1 MATPNQPNQP
11 NQPTPA
17 TAAELEKLRKYFEQS
32 NLSAGEIVKKLSAL
46 KDGGADF
53 NRELENANEHFRKIN
68 SKLDSIRESW
78 QEVLDD
84 LKNANTASGQ
94 IDKSMKS
101 MSSMAEKLSYH
112 QRDISRLSLT
122 QLENMKKQAQQ
133 ELDNLR
139 VQRNIL
145 ETKRHTIGLN
155 EEEMKRLVEIAD
167 QMDENG
173 DLIDGENQRIQK
185 TLALLDEQLAREKKI
200 NEAMGLTGALVKGIT
215 SSLEKLGIR
224 SEFFENIKED
234 MREAAESGNKWKVL
248 GVGIQGVFKGI
259 GNAMRDPL
267 VLIGLAY
274 KAVKGLYDLVVQY
287 ESKLFEMSKSL
298 GVSLAHTG
306 ELFEKFKGIAIS
318 NNQLAITSKQIAEH
332 YAQIN
337 SSLGFMG
344 PIGEEFL
351 TTSLG
356 IQRRTGATAEDM
368 QNMALFSKSTG
379 KTLEQTYATVI
390 GTAKAT
396 AVQNN
401 FMMSEKQI
409 MEGISKSSAT
419 VFNNFKGN
427 VAQLG
432 AAVVQATKLGTTLDQ
447 MNQAGMQMLDFES
460 SISKQFEA
468 QLLTGKN
475 LDLSRARQYALTGK
489 TQDLMKEITTQL
501 GSQESWSKM
510 NVLQQQSLAEAL
522 GMSKEAVDEM
532 FKKQRLVNELGDLAN
547 SSTRT
552 QYETLVKQGK
562 SHDDIAK
569 LLGNEAAESAKQAS
583 VQEQMAVV
591 MENLKDSF
599 SELSKAFLPIVR
611 GFANIVGNAENLKK
625 LIYGAAAGALVLLG
639 YSIYITRQKEMQA
652 LSTAKNIAAQTRLA
666 QLQLELT
673 AAANQEALAKNAAL
687 KSSIQEAVADKAALP
702 TDISR
707 TEASIVRAGAES
719 AAGSGYLGPLALGVG
734 ALVIAG
740 LSAYLM
746 SAGLGGGGGGG
757 AAVPLPSSSPN
768 SEMNP
773 ANAATMGG
781 GGASNRPM
789 IQSVANER
797 PINVTFQAQVVD
809 TGANMSS
816 RADKGV
822 YFDRTNMNRGYN

>member
-1 MATPNQPNQP
+1 MADASQDPKGQAKFGTK
-11 NQPTPA
+11 
-17 TAAELEKLRKYFEQS
+17 EFEQ
-32 NLSAGEIVKKLSAL
+32 LKAVYKKLGLELNQTMEQFVNKLGGPEGAL
-46 KDGGADF
+46 KHFRAMRKEAIDLTRDLGGAV
-53 NRELENANEHFRKIN
+53 RELTNISGELQNGDKWLKEAVKSTNKITSLASELRDEQVGINQLEEKRLKTMIESLQKERIRLNNALQMGNLGIAQEQN
-68 SKLDSIRESW
+68 IRRAL
-78 QEVLDD
+78 EVLED
-84 LKNANTASGQ
+84 T
-94 IDKSMKS
+94 
-101 MSSMAEKLSYH
+101 
-112 QRDISRLSLT
+112 
-122 QLENMKKQAQQ
+122 
-133 ELDNLR
+133 
-139 VQRNIL
+139 L
-145 ETKRHTIGLN
+145 ETS
-155 EEEMKRLVEIAD
+155 EKRLAE
-167 QMDENG
+167 
-173 DLIDGENQRIQK
+173 
-185 TLALLDEQLAREKKI
+185 EKKI
-200 NEAMGLTGALVKGIT
+200 NETMGISGSIVEGIT
-215 SSLEKLGIR
+215 KSLEKLGIR
-224 SEFFENIKED
+224 SEYFENLKKD
-234 MREAAESGNKWKVL
+234 MRAAAESGSKWNVL
-248 GVGIQGVFKGI
+248 MTGLQGVLKGI
-259 GNAMRDPL
+259 GTALRDPL

-274 KAVKGLYDLVVQY
+274 KAFKGLYDLTVQY
-287 ESKLFEMSKSL
+287 ESKLFEISKTL
-298 GVSLAHTG
+298 GVSLKQS
-306 ELFEKFKGIAIS
+306 EQLFERFRGIAIS
-318 NNQLAITSKQIAEH
+318 NNQLALTSKQIAEH
-332 YAQIN
+332 YGQMNA
-337 SSLGFMG
+337 SMGFMG
-344 PIGEEFL
+344 PISEEFL

-501 GSQESWSKM
+501 GSQEAWSKM

-522 GMSKEAVDEM
+522 GMSKESVDEM

-547 SSTRT
+547 ASTKT

-569 LLGNEAAESAKQAS
+569 LLGDEAANSIKQAS

-599 SELSKAFLPIVR
+599 AEVSRALLPIVR
-611 GFANIVGNAENLKK
+611 WFSGILSNVENLKTAM
-625 LIYGAAAGALVLLG
+625 YGVAAGALVLVG
-639 YSIYITRQKEMQA
+639 YSVHISREKTKQLLTTQQ
-652 LSTAKNIAAQTRLA
+652 NIAAQTRLA
-666 QLQLELT
+666 QLQLQIT
-673 AAANQEALAKNAAL
+673 AAANEEALAKNAAL
-687 KSSIQEAVADKAALP
+687 RSSIQEAVADRAALP
-702 TDISR
+702 TDVSR
-707 TEASIVRAGAES
+707 TQASIVRAGAES

-757 AAVPLPSSSPN
+757 GAAVPLPPSTPSAG
-768 SEMNP
+768 MNP

-781 GGASNRPM
+781 GGASGRPM

-822 YFDRTNMNRGYN
+822 YFDRTKYN